1 MGDESPEWVAIIV
14 AVVALTGVLAGQS
27 ITLYNERARRRT
39 EQTKLVR
46 EEVHAAMM
54 SFFVFSSYAQDYYP
68 KRDNQYDTDNLSEQW
83 REAAESLAAQVA
95 NMGGRGHHR
104 AAALDLMDGL
114 GMQPVAWDM
123 GEGIGTI
130 PKYGYMRLS
139 WEGFEVV
146 GAWLRGERI
155 PRRTRSLVRKV
166 RKMRKRVFAE
176 AAHRR
181 RLEDGT
187 HRSGLLRVAGRRVR
201 FTTKRWAITIVV
213 RPSVWMWTK
222 LMAP

>member
-1 MGDESPEWVAIIV
+1 MGNESPEWVAIIV

-27 ITLYNERARRRT
+27 ITLYNERARRKT

-54 SFFVFSSYAQDYYP
+54 SFFVFSSFAQDYYP
-68 KRDNQYDTDNLSEQW
+68 KRNNQYDTDNLSEQW
-83 REAAESLAAQVA
+83 RKAADKLAAQVA
-95 NMGGRGHHR
+95 NMAGRGHHR
-104 AAALDLMDGL
+104 ATALDLMDGL
-114 GMQPVAWDM
+114 GMQPLAWEM

-155 PRRTRSLVRKV
+155 PRRTRRLVRKV
-166 RKMRKRVFAE
+166 RRMRKRIFAE
-176 AAHRR
+176 SAHRR
-181 RLEDGT
+181 RLEDDT
-187 HRSGLLRVAGRRVR
+187 HRSGVLRVAGRRARVA
-201 FTTKRWAITIVV
+201 TKRLAIKIVV
-213 RPSVWMWTK
+213 RPSVRMWTK